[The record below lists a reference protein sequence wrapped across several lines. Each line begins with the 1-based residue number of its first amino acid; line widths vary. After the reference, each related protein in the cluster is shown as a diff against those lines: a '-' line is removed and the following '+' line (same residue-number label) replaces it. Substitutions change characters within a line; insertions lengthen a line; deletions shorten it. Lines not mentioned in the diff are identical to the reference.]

1 LIFDKAASVFRHL
14 VFGLLLNRKAM
25 TVAGLVEALLK
36 MPGNA
41 VVLME
46 DGGGLSLVAGLDFI
60 EEQGPG
66 APAEVILLPSMD
78 E

>member
-1 LIFDKAASVFRHL
+1 
-14 VFGLLLNRKAM
+14 LL
-25 TVAGLVEALLK
+25 EALLK
-36 MPGNA
+36 MPKDA

-46 DGGGLSLVAGLDFI
+46 NGSGLSLVAGLDFV
-60 EEQGPG
+60 EEQGTG

>member
-1 LIFDKAASVFRHL
+1 
-14 VFGLLLNRKAM
+14 M
-25 TVAGLVEALLK
+25 TVAQLREALSK
-36 MPGNA
+36 MPEDA

-46 DGGGLSLVAGLDFI
+46 SDGGLSLVAGIDFVG
-60 EEQGPG
+60 EQGAG

>member
-1 LIFDKAASVFRHL
+1 MMVAQ
-14 VFGLLLNRKAM
+14 LL
-25 TVAGLVEALLK
+25 EQLK
-36 MPGNA
+36 KLPKEA

-46 DGGGLSLVAGLDFI
+46 SDGGLSRVSSLDFV

-66 APAEVILLPSMD
+66 APAEVILLPSTD

>member
-1 LIFDKAASVFRHL
+1 
-14 VFGLLLNRKAM
+14 M
-25 TVAGLVEALLK
+25 TVARLLEALLK
-36 MPGNA
+36 MPKDA

-46 DGGGLSLVAGLDFI
+46 SGGGLSLVAGLDFV
-60 EEQGPG
+60 EKQGVG

>member
-1 LIFDKAASVFRHL
+1 V
-14 VFGLLLNRKAM
+14 
-25 TVAGLVEALLK
+25 TVAQLVEALREFPK
-36 MPGNA
+36 NA

-46 DGGGLSLVAGLDFI
+46 NGGGLSRVATLDFVGD
-60 EEQGPG
+60 QGPG